1 MSEQSLAGKYQSQNN
16 TASTLI
22 LHSDK
27 TFEFAVVGEKATAVF
42 IPDTTTLN
50 FYSTGQWQLQKN
62 NKLILQASHPIASEN
77 KINDSVTHFTNISA
91 IHFWN
96 RYGEPISIRSISI
109 AKGKAKPHFGNG
121 LYFFSQDFK
130 NTDTLVFNFEGYS
143 SISYPGDI
151 PYTFGNNMHKVT
163 LTEDT
168 LLNFASTD
176 FTIKSNSL
184 VAEDNQLLF
193 KKKK

>member
-1 MSEQSLAGKYQSQNN
+1 MSEESLAGKYQLQNN

-27 TFEFAVVGEKATAVF
+27 TFEFSVVGEKATAVF
-42 IPDTTTLN
+42 IPDTNTLN

-62 NKLILQASHPIASEN
+62 NKLILQTSPAIQPEN

-96 RYGEPISIRSISI
+96 RFGEPISIRSISI

-130 NTDTLVFNFEGYS
+130 DTDTLVFNFEGYP

-168 LLNFASTD
+168 LLNFASID
-176 FTIKSNSL
+176 FNIKSNSL
-184 VAEDNQLLF
+184 LTEDNQLHF
-193 KKKK
+193 KKRK